1 MEKWYLRHTDKFTT
15 MGFADYLI
23 EQRKHSNAF
32 LDKIDQFID
41 WKNIEKQLKKKYRK
55 TMSADGRPAYP
66 CLPMF
71 KLLLLQRWYGLSD
84 PGLEETLSDR
94 ISFIRFGGF
103 SLNSSLPDHSTICRF
118 RNTLLELGLYEKL
131 FEEL

>member
-1 MEKWYLRHTDKFTT
+1 MTDKFTT

-84 PGLEETLSDR
+84 PG
-94 ISFIRFGGF
+94 
-103 SLNSSLPDHSTICRF
+103 SLKRL
-118 RNTLLELGLYEKL
+118 
-131 FEEL
+131 